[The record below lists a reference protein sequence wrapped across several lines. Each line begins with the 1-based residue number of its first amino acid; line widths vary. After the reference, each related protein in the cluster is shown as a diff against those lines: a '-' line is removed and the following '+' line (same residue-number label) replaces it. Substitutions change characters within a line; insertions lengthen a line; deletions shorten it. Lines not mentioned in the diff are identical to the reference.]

1 MAGPFLTAKTPA
13 HREWWGSAAPREEY
27 GYLDIWGAEAGTAWK
42 LFGGGHALEFARLAE
57 LGAEIPGV
65 KAVKEFLGLDQPWP
79 AAEEY
84 REQLVAMY
92 PGPPPRPEAPRYE
105 KEEDWKGSPW
115 FHDELF
121 KDGFPTKGVPIPLA
135 QRLFEL
141 KVDEV
146 RRREII
152 ERGPS
157 GLIAGAGLMAMDL
170 VVSATDPINIAA
182 MFIPVVGELR
192 AARMIARFG
201 RRGGRFFTGA
211 IEGAVGTAMVEPFVL
226 QGTKMQQAD
235 YGMVDSLVAITLG
248 IPLGGG
254 LHVGLGALGDKLARA
269 SAHTREAALKNS
281 VARMADGRRPMA
293 DQVVKLDE
301 KVGREI
307 AIDETLARKE
317 VQDQVRHAP
326 TEEADRRSA
335 EIEEQRVRLMESL
348 AEQVEEPVE
357 AAAVEVG
364 WTARTREVK
373 PVPPPEKPPE
383 ISSQRAG
390 FTPQAAD
397 SRATIISP
405 EMATPEQ
412 IAADSTWARQAIA
425 RERALAARVMEAGDL
440 ITELESY
447 SPEKF
452 EAVEREVAKVIRES
466 EELSA
471 PAEPSTFLE
480 REYPG
485 ITEKGVMELW
495 AATRVILDRRAAA
508 PVAVP
513 VAELQRRMAKL
524 EELTPEELQRRMA
537 KLAGVE
543 ARGPYSEMAPG
554 SKEHRALVREA
565 VAAGRTVPEEHLTPY
580 RKQRWA
586 REALEPPEGAK
597 RRLAELE
604 KAEAEALWEVDA
616 AHWKERQVSSGRWE
630 AKFADRYRD
639 IIRGDIKPEIE
650 AAEPPTMMRAEEMEF
665 GAMVTTYRR
674 AGSTWPD
681 WATDRG
687 WTKRQVVR
695 SLDKLLAGDK
705 MGRREVDIAFGAVE
719 EARARTIMS
728 AMKTIGHS
736 DDPEMARLLD
746 DYVKVL
752 EDAENEGADPGAIQ
766 KAEGKLYEAYRQGL
780 QGARQKEIAKELA
793 SEVGREEGVTAR
805 AEMDEIE
812 AMAQKDFEAEIRA
825 FDEFVADD
833 KKAVARAA
841 DAVEEPTDLPAERL
855 DDQYAMDPEASV
867 EADAQLRDLP
877 ETTKIADAQRE
888 LDDLMS
894 ELDLLVEQGV
904 INPETVEGVRRMA
917 ADAKVRGDD
926 YAEAIRRAANC
937 LTVRG

>member
-170 VVSATDPINIAA
+170 VVSATDPINLAA

-335 EIEEQRVRLMESL
+335 DIEQQRVRLMESL

-357 AAAVEVG
+357 AAAEAG
-364 WTARTREVK
+364 WTIRDREVK
-373 PVPPPEKPPE
+373 PVPEPEKAPD
-383 ISSQRAG
+383 ISEQREL
-390 FTPQAAD
+390 FTAQAAD

-425 RERALAARVMEAGDL
+425 RQRALAA
-440 ITELESY
+440 
-447 SPEKF
+447 
-452 EAVEREVAKVIRES
+452 
-466 EELSA
+466 A
-471 PAEPSTFLE
+471 PAE
-480 REYPG
+480 
-485 ITEKGVMELW
+485 
-495 AATRVILDRRAAA
+495 
-508 PVAVP
+508 VP

-537 KLAGVE
+537 KLVGVE

-665 GAMVTTYRR
+665 GALVTTYRR

-687 WTKRQVVR
+687 WTKKQVVR

-705 MGRREVDIAFGAVE
+705 MGRREVDIAHAAVE

-746 DYVKVL
+746 EYVRVL

-766 KAEGKLYEAYRQGL
+766 AAEGKLYEAYRQGL

-793 SEVGREEGVTAR
+793 SEVGREEGVTVR
-805 AEMDEIE
+805 AEMDEID
-812 AMAQKDFEAEIRA
+812 AMAQKDFEAEVRA

-841 DAVEEPTDLPAERL
+841 EAVEEPTDLPAERL

-904 INPETVEGVRRMA
+904 ITPETVEGVRRMA